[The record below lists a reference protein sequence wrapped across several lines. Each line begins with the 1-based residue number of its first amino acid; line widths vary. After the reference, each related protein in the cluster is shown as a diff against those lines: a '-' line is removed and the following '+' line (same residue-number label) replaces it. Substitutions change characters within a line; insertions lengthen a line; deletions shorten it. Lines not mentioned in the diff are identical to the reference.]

1 MAQNDIFKR
10 YLDAGMAFTQVSRE
24 RAEEFVKDLVKAG
37 EVRRKEAEEVV
48 ETLLERSR
56 KNTEDLVTIIRQE
69 IADQLRGIGL
79 EDIVK
84 RAGLPGSVAERAEDA
99 AGDVDDAAED
109 LADAV
114 EPEMEDKK
122 AARASEAKK
131 AGAKKAAAEAPA
143 VPSPGSPLVVPG
155 APKRAPAKKLVVPA
169 GTAAPATKT
178 GAAKKAS
185 KSSKKS

>member
-1 MAQNDIFKR
+1 MAQNDILKR

-56 KNTEDLVTIIRQE
+56 KNTEDMVTLIRQE
-69 IADQLRGIGL
+69 IADQLRGLGL
-79 EDIVK
+79 EDLVK
-84 RAGLPGSVAERAEDA
+84 RAGLPGSVADKAEDA
-99 AGDVDDAAED
+99 AEGIDEAAED
-109 LADAV
+109 LADVV
-114 EPEMEDKK
+114 EPK
-122 AARASEAKK
+122 ASTAAA
-131 AGAKKAAAEAPA
+131 AKKAAAKKAAAKKQA

-155 APKRAPAKKLVVPA
+155 APKKAPAKKLVVPA
-169 GTAAPATKT
+169 GTAAPAKKT
-178 GAAKKAS
+178 AAKKAT